1 MQKFTTPVLEQ
12 RNKICGN
19 YILPSV
25 SKDKLLESTGKAK
38 FIVKAMIVVKGRNEG
53 IKRYS
58 TAN

>member
-53 IKRYS
+53 IKR
-58 TAN
+58 